1 MSFGVPDENHFEG
14 GQNVNEGHAANG
26 DATLAEILRRFRTGS
41 VTAAGAGTE
50 AVVFNEPFA
59 DADYTVSFAT
69 DTLATT
75 PEYANK
81 TATGFDIVVAA
92 AGDVD
97 YTAIHD

>member
-1 MSFGVPDENHFEG
+1 MSFGVPEENHFEG
-14 GQNVNEGHAANG
+14 GANVNEGHVANG

-50 AVVFNEPFA
+50 AVVFSEPFA
-59 DADYTVSFAT
+59 DADYALSFST

-75 PEYANK
+75 PEWANK
-81 TATGFDIVVAA
+81 TAAGFDLVVAA
-92 AGDVD
+92 AGDLD